1 MGAGEAGEAGEVGT
15 INISI
20 AGNWWRLQPRN
31 NTQPP
36 SCPPS
41 GPLVYI
47 VERKMNNDMDKVGMH
62 FLSTTCTRKK

>member
-36 SCPPS
+36 SQT
-41 GPLVYI
+41 LVYI

-62 FLSTTCTRKK
+62 FLSTTSTRKK